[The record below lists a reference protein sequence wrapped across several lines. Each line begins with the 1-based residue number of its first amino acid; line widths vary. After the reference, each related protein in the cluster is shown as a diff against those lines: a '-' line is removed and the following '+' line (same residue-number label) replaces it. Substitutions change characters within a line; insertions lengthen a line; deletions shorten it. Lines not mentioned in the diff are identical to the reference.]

1 MQYSFVGFQNH
12 RYAAAAGKTVAF
24 CENLYAMRT
33 SWVPSGPVSMLM
45 TLALADPELLRDAM
59 YISGEWRKPA
69 ACEDLDVYNPAT
81 GELLRSVPRGRRED
95 AVSAIDAAEKAL
107 PDWSALTAKKRS
119 LILRRWYDLVVDNV
133 NDLARILTAEQ
144 GKPIAEARGEILFG
158 AAFFE
163 WFAEEA
169 KRVYGETIPAPKT
182 DQRLLVLRQPIGVCA
197 AITPWNFPMAMIPR
211 KAAPALAAG
220 CTMVLKPASATPL
233 SALAL
238 AELADRAGMPP
249 GVFSVVPGAASAV
262 GDELVINPKVRK
274 LTFTGSTQVGSE
286 LMAKAARSVK
296 KVSLE
301 LGGNAPLLVFDDANL
316 DTAVAGAIASKFRN
330 MGQTCVC
337 ANRLYAQ
344 NGIYDEFVAALAEAV
359 GKLRV
364 GDGFDD
370 GVEQGPLIDM
380 AAVRKTE
387 EHLHDA
393 IGHGARIV
401 VGGSRHQ
408 LGGTFF
414 APTVIANATADM
426 KVAREETFGPLAPV
440 FRFATEAEAI
450 DRANRTEFG
459 LAAYFFTRDNARIW
473 RVSEGLEFGVVGV
486 NTGVFSYEGAPFGGW
501 KASGIGRE
509 GSHLGIDEFLEVKYI
524 CVAELDR

>member
-1 MQYSFVGFQNH
+1 
-12 RYAAAAGKTVAF
+12 
-24 CENLYAMRT
+24 
-33 SWVPSGPVSMLM
+33 M
-45 TLALADPELLRDAM
+45 TLALADSALLRDAL
-59 YISGEWRKPA
+59 YIAGEWRRPTGRD
-69 ACEDLDVYNPAT
+69 ELPVRNPST
-81 GELLRSVPRGRRED
+81 GELVACLPQGRRED
-95 AVSAIDAAEKAL
+95 AVAAIDAAEEAL
-107 PDWSALTAKKRS
+107 ADWSRRTAKERS
-119 LILRRWYDLVVDNV
+119 ILLRRWHDLVIDNV
-133 NDLARILTAEQ
+133 DDLARILTAEQ

-169 KRVYGETIPAPKT
+169 KRVYGETIPAPKA
-182 DQRLLVLRQPIGVCA
+182 DQRLLVLKQPIGVCA

-238 AELADRAGMPP
+238 AELADRAGIPA

-262 GDELVINPKVRK
+262 GDELVTNRKVRK
-274 LTFTGSTQVGSE
+274 VTFTGSTEVGSQ
-286 LMAKAARSVK
+286 LMAKAAGSIK

-301 LGGNAPLLVFDDANL
+301 LGGNAPLLVFDDADL
-316 DTAVAGAIASKFRN
+316 DTAVAGAMASKFRN

-337 ANRLYAQ
+337 ANRIYAQ
-344 NGIYDEFVAALAEAV
+344 SGIYDEFVAALAAAA
-359 GKLRV
+359 GALRV
-364 GDGFDD
+364 GDGFDE
-370 GVEQGPLIDM
+370 GVEQGPLIDE

-393 IGHGARIV
+393 VSLGARVV
-401 VGGSRHQ
+401 VGGSRHR

-414 APTVIANATADM
+414 EPTVIADVAAGM
-426 KVAREETFGPLAPV
+426 KIAREETFGPLAPV
-440 FRFATEAEAI
+440 FRFATEKEAI
-450 DRANRTEFG
+450 ELANETEFG
-459 LAAYFFTRDNARIW
+459 LAAYFFSRDNARIW
-473 RVSEGLEFGVVGV
+473 RVSEGLEFGIVGV
-486 NTGVFSYEGAPFGGW
+486 NTGIFSYEGAPFGGW

-509 GSHLGIDEFLEVKYI
+509 GSHFGIDEFLEIKYV